1 MTDHI
6 PLDDMTSDQL
16 DQLYADLAHAQAEA
30 ARYAEAES
38 ADVAAG
44 SYAGRVEEL
53 QADLTRYEEVLAELN
68 ETLIARAKQLAR
80 AEAAIARVHALH
92 HPVGVVAAAE
102 AGNPPDCA
110 VCGLWTY
117 PCATIRALDGQE
129 QP

>member
-1 MTDHI
+1 VTDRPTAATI
-6 PLDDMTSDQL
+6 TDADLA
-16 DQLYADLAHAQAEA
+16 QLYADLAHAQAEA
-30 ARYAEAES
+30 ARWAEAES

-53 QADLTRYEEVLAELN
+53 QTDLTRYEEVLAELN